1 MPNCLVT
8 GGSKN
13 DTAPIAVLLL
23 NIAKT
28 QHWVDHVI
36 VYHDGIPEKQQ
47 KLMQSIR
54 PVEFIR
60 YQFPGSKRNFNE
72 IVKYV
77 YTEMVFCKYECL
89 KLLKRFDYVVWTD
102 YDVVFQREVTELLDF
117 EDDSSGW
124 KSLVSNGEKYQSFG
138 EQIKS
143 YAREE
148 LSAYCPLDKP
158 TLSTGLMVLSKSKL
172 KQPEK
177 IYEKCIS
184 FTEKFGGL
192 LVLPEQAILDMVLHQ
207 ENVVPE
213 AISWKYATLPTG
225 NPSDTEAPILH
236 TYSQPKFW
244 NGRKNRDWEENYAE
258 WLRMGGVKWRPASK
272 FSWKE
277 IGKRLMF
284 LKGRMLNRRK

>member
-1 MPNCLVT
+1 MSNCLVT

-23 NIAKT
+23 NVAKT

-47 KLMQSIR
+47 KLMQSIL

-72 IVKYV
+72 IVRYI

-89 KLLKRFDYVVWTD
+89 KLLERFDSVVWTD
-102 YDVVFQREVTELLDF
+102 YDVVFQREVKELLDF
-117 EDDSSGW
+117 GVDSSGW
-124 KSLVSNGEKYQSFG
+124 KSFISDGDKYQSFG
-138 EQIKS
+138 AQIKS
-143 YAREE
+143 YARDE

-158 TLSTGLMVLSKSKL
+158 SLNTGMMVLSKSKL

-192 LVLPEQAILDMVLHQ
+192 LVLPEQAILDMVLQQ
-207 ENVVPE
+207 ENFMLDRIP
-213 AISWKYATLPTG
+213 WQYGTLPTG
-225 NPSDTEAPILH
+225 NPSDAEAPILH
-236 TYSQPKFW
+236 ALSRPKFW
-244 NGRKNRDWEENYAE
+244 NGRKNHDWEENYAE
-258 WLRMGGVKWRPASK
+258 WLQMGGVKWKPASK

-277 IGKRLMF
+277 INKKIQFIKERL
-284 LKGRMLNRRK
+284 RRNH